1 MTGTNLQRK
10 RSDYGAALLLTVSII
25 GLAFVVTL
33 AAFLIGASVA
43 QDTERVASAK
53 VDIANREDVLMR
65 LILQQTATGILPG
78 TDGINGAPQN
88 WTTIMT
94 NAVNQLRAT
103 TYVDPAEMAALTG
116 LSGLIPDNMA
126 DTGGS
131 TLGIFQG
138 YSSANPEIPFG
149 GTSGLANV
157 VPSYNATVQPPL
169 MSWSGNA
176 TLSSSNALTV
186 PQEFFLGSQY
196 TGVSSVVTKLSSV
209 NRWGK
214 ITYPNIRFGYKG
226 AGDPFI
232 ARRIWWR
239 IPVLYQ
245 TAQQTVE
252 DQSGV
257 YRYPKAAIN
266 NVPSINYILSVYE
279 IPSQLPISGN
289 ANLQIGQN
297 ADGTA
302 WGSWVQ
308 IAGSIYGDQ
317 IQLYGGTYNGVS
329 GVSRGGISSR
339 QQVNVL
345 KQATVAGETY
355 SDNTYDNL
363 KVRETR
369 DLTRSISTT
378 GVGQIGAAP
387 VSVAG
392 NDGKV
397 LMMPVMP
404 GANFYMAAAGTP
416 THWDLYARPYYRCR
430 IRVIISNTN
439 SKLIYSPTAN
449 PQLSTDP
456 TAGAITVKVIALPDT
471 SSQPD
476 QILGI
481 PDSGGTT
488 YPQTSYAS
496 GGLPAYMT
504 YTSTGTGTSAD
515 RNILVINIGAMVTA
529 LGNPAQLYSIYIGSN
544 PTTEPASAATASDPA
559 IAITGTTDLSS
570 FTNGLSIVANQPLY
584 LLDNFNQVKI
594 ASLSLFPPTSI
605 YSPDIR
611 YGVSGVNPTLNLVG
625 QVLVDPTP
633 TLSPTPSA
641 SPSPAH
647 PLNFVDGAGGAVS
660 ASSANNT
667 FNLTEII
674 DPTPTGTS
682 NSNMQN
688 MPPIT
693 RLTLLFTIE
702 KERPT
707 N

>member
-1 MTGTNLQRK
+1 MN
-10 RSDYGAALLLTVSII
+10 
-25 GLAFVVTL
+25 
-33 AAFLIGASVA
+33 
-43 QDTERVASAK
+43 
-53 VDIANREDVLMR
+53 
-65 LILQQTATGILPG
+65 
-78 TDGINGAPQN
+78 
-88 WTTIMT
+88 
-94 NAVNQLRAT
+94 
-103 TYVDPAEMAALTG
+103 
-116 LSGLIPDNMA
+116 
-126 DTGGS
+126 
-131 TLGIFQG
+131 
-138 YSSANPEIPFG
+138 
-149 GTSGLANV
+149 
-157 VPSYNATVQPPL
+157 
-169 MSWSGNA
+169 WSGNA

-196 TGVSSVVTKLSSV
+196 TGVSSAVTKLSSV

-232 ARRIWWR
+232 ARRVWWR
-239 IPVLYQ
+239 IPVIYQ

-302 WGSWVQ
+302 WGSGVQ

-317 IQLYGGTYNGVS
+317 IQLYGGTYSGIS

-397 LMMPVMP
+397 LMVPVMP

-456 TAGAITVKVIALPDT
+456 TAGAITVKVIVLPDT
-471 SSQPD
+471 SGQPD
-476 QILGI
+476 QILGV
-481 PDSGGTT
+481 PDSSGTT
-488 YPQTSYAS
+488 IRLYTNFLCRRRFTRLHDVYQYGHWNLCGPQYPGDQH
-496 GGLPAYMT
+496 
-504 YTSTGTGTSAD
+504 
-515 RNILVINIGAMVTA
+515 R
-529 LGNPAQLYSIYIGSN
+529 
-544 PTTEPASAATASDPA
+544 SD
-559 IAITGTTDLSS
+559 G
-570 FTNGLSIVANQPLY
+570 NGLGQSGAA
-584 LLDNFNQVKI
+584 LLDLYRLQ
-594 ASLSLFPPTSI
+594 PHHRTRER
-605 YSPDIR
+605 R
-611 YGVSGVNPTLNLVG
+611 YR
-625 QVLVDPTP
+625 
-633 TLSPTPSA
+633 
-641 SPSPAH
+641 
-647 PLNFVDGAGGAVS
+647 
-660 ASSANNT
+660 
-667 FNLTEII
+667 E
-674 DPTPTGTS
+674 
-682 NSNMQN
+682 
-688 MPPIT
+688 
-693 RLTLLFTIE
+693 
-702 KERPT
+702 
-707 N
+707 